1 MPALQAQEDL
11 FRDVPVSSG
20 DKWVDLVKEINSAEV
35 RASLVAYWRQSYDV
49 WKGLYRQFRDVEH
62 ALLYAATPQGNPPTP
77 DEGILRG
84 HRVTI
89 YSLSE
94 KGERLAELLHSVASL
109 SYTKEE
115 KDEANEC
122 KQRIGNLLEAL
133 RESISLWHPA
143 NKPSPAAKKML
154 EAIFSESQ

>member
-1 MPALQAQEDL
+1 
-11 FRDVPVSSG
+11 
-20 DKWVDLVKEINSAEV
+20 
-35 RASLVAYWRQSYDV
+35 
-49 WKGLYRQFRDVEH
+49 
-62 ALLYAATPQGNPPTP
+62 
-77 DEGILRG
+77 
-84 HRVTI
+84 VTI